1 MGLFSKF
8 SEKAKSFFPKKSEAS
23 SSSFSNE
30 KNITAEELVK
40 KANSLRV
47 PLLFLIGFAVA
58 ALSIEI
64 IFEYIL
70 SPSKTNRPRLDV
82 SVKKLQYL
90 DSYNH
95 YQEIIS
101 KNIFCPGC
109 PIPNLESRKVEHPK
123 DCNKADR
130 LGGGI
135 KLIGTIVLNVAQYS
149 VATLSTGGE
158 AKSYK
163 TGDYIQGYGKVFEIR
178 RDRLC
183 VLKNDDKLAYV
194 EMEGVPKSI
203 SPQVESGMSSR
214 PTSNVAGLTQLSETE
229 FDLKQ
234 DVFLKSL
241 TDKDVLNSA
250 FAVPYFVNNELSGYR
265 LQSIEPG
272 SPLLALGLRP
282 NDVIVKADNLSLN
295 SPAKIQ
301 ELVASASNLNSLAIT
316 VLRNGQ
322 EVILNYKVS
331 K

>member
-1 MGLFSKF
+1 MGLFSNF
-8 SEKAKSFFPKKSEAS
+8 SKKVSSQNLNSED
-23 SSSFSNE
+23 F
-30 KNITAEELVK
+30 LQ

-47 PLLFLIGFAVA
+47 PLLFLIGFGVA
-58 ALSIEI
+58 ALSIEVV
-64 IFEYIL
+64 FEYIL
-70 SPSKTNRPRLDV
+70 KSSKTNLPRADLNL
-82 SVKKLQYL
+82 KKLQYL
-90 DSYNH
+90 QPYNN

-109 PIPNLESRKVEHPK
+109 PIPDLESRKIERPK

-163 TGDYIQGYGKVFEIR
+163 VGDQISGYGKVFEIR

-183 VLKNDDKLAYV
+183 ILKNDDKLAYV

-203 SPQVESGMSSR
+203 SSSVESGMSFR
-214 PTSNVAGLTQLSETE
+214 PSSNAAGVTQLSETD

-234 DVFLKSL
+234 DAFLKSL

-272 SPLLALGLRP
+272 SPLLSLGLRP
-282 NDVIVKADNLSLN
+282 NDVIVKADNQPLN

-301 ELVASASNLNSLAIT
+301 ELVAGASSLNSLVIT

-322 EVILNYKVS
+322 EVSLNYKVS